1 MSTLAG
7 SKDTRAAIRWAR
19 QEGSEPDGEAIL
31 RLECAQETWR
41 RVSAIEGDDV
51 ARLWFV
57 GANPWLN
64 EDTAVT
70 AIREGRFKQV
80 RDAVQ
85 ALADE
90 SFGG

>member
-1 MSTLAG
+1 M
-7 SKDTRAAIRWAR
+7 
-19 QEGSEPDGEAIL
+19 
-31 RLECAQETWR
+31 
-41 RVSAIEGDDV
+41 SAIEGDDV

-85 ALADE
+85 ALADD